1 MDSESIGYHDPA
13 DDERFMRAALAEA
26 ERAAELDEIPVGAV
40 VVHQQRIIGRGFN
53 LREKLKDPTAHAEM
67 IALTAAATHV
77 GSWRLG
83 QCTLYVTL
91 EPCAMCAGALVQARI
106 ARLVFGAS
114 DPKAGACGTLYEIHN
129 DPRLNHRLP
138 ATSGVMAD
146 TCGAMLKGFFLKLR
160 NRAES

>member
-77 GSWRLG
+77 GSWRLE

-91 EPCAMCAGALVQARI
+91 
-106 ARLVFGAS
+106 
-114 DPKAGACGTLYEIHN
+114 
-129 DPRLNHRLP
+129 
-138 ATSGVMAD
+138 
-146 TCGAMLKGFFLKLR
+146 
-160 NRAES
+160 

>member
-1 MDSESIGYHDPA
+1 MASESTGYHDPA
-13 DDERFMRAALAEA
+13 ADERFMRAALGEA

-40 VVHQQRIIGRGFN
+40 VVHQGRIIGRGFN

-67 IALTAAATHV
+67 IALTAAAAHV
-77 GSWRLG
+77 GSWRLE
-83 QCTLYVTL
+83 QCTMYVTL

-106 ARLVFGAS
+106 SRLVFGAS

-146 TCGAMLKGFFLKLR
+146 ACGTLLKSFFLKLR
-160 NRAES
+160 DRTEL